1 MALNGYMCPKRNPKA
16 SINDINIAS
25 EKELEHATDLV
36 ITRACTHNDPVVNV
50 VAACVQ

>member
-1 MALNGYMCPKRNPKA
+1 MIFNMHV
-16 SINDINIAS
+16 AS